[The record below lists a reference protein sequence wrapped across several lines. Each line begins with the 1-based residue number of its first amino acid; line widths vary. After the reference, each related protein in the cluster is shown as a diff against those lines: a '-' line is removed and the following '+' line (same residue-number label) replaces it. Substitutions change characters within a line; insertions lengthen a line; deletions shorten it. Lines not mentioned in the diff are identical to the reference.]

1 MAIDAKWRLCVLTL
15 GGLRGPEH
23 DQRGPWPFSERQV
36 SSGLQGRA
44 GRRTPSACCYRTSY
58 FTSLKMYYE
67 IGHVIIY
74 SLKTDNK
81 MNVHSTNS
89 RNLEFRVCL
98 SPSRPPPWA
107 PEAAIVVDF
116 VFTLCFL
123 FPHLPCIHTQTIR
136 CLVLPIFEL
145 YINGLMLCLFS
156 FVLLL
161 SPTYFKG
168 TSMFIGGVHS
178 YSSLLLFYLSSL
190 GFSTVSIFLSPSMS
204 IFQQL

>member
-36 SSGLQGRA
+36 SSELQGRA

-81 MNVHSTNS
+81 MNVHSTQFKKFRIPCVPLS
-89 RNLEFRVCL
+89 VTSASLGPGGSHRSGFRVYPLLPFPSSPLYPYPNNTL
-98 SPSRPPPWA
+98 S
-107 PEAAIVVDF
+107 
-116 VFTLCFL
+116 CFA
-123 FPHLPCIHTQTIR
+123 
-136 CLVLPIFEL
+136 
-145 YINGLMLCLFS
+145 
-156 FVLLL
+156 
-161 SPTYFKG
+161 YF
-168 TSMFIGGVHS
+168 
-178 YSSLLLFYLSSL
+178 
-190 GFSTVSIFLSPSMS
+190 
-204 IFQQL
+204 